1 MGNSAVRLKII
12 GMLLILLLTGE
23 TAWCAGKYDYIDI
36 SNPMMKKIPIAVP
49 LFKPV
54 SGNTAEIQTADS
66 GSKQLSNFLGF
77 TGYFKVIDR
86 GAFLIDTAQS
96 DVAIP
101 QYKAWTT
108 VGAEFLVTGAA
119 ASQDNQLELELRLF
133 DTINQRQLIGKKYT
147 GHPDDQRKMIRRF
160 CSEIM
165 MLLIGNSGIF
175 DSQIT
180 FVSTTGS
187 GNKEIFIAE
196 FDGSDARQITSN
208 KSINLSPA
216 MSSDGKYIAYTSY
229 AGGKPDL
236 YIQSLS
242 DRKIS
247 VVDKK
252 GMAISPAWVP
262 GRFELAASLSFSGD
276 PEIYLLTGNGKII
289 NKISESSGIDLS
301 PSFSPD
307 GKKMAFVSRRAGS
320 PQIYIQDIGSGK
332 VDRITFYG
340 NNNTQPEWSPKG
352 DKIVYTSL
360 EKNVFNIV
368 VTGVNGN
375 GAVQLTHGSGDNESP
390 SWSPDGSM
398 IVFSSTREGVSKIY
412 VMTAFGTDQRR
423 LVDLSGQ
430 QSEPKWSPNV
440 TN

>member
-1 MGNSAVRLKII
+1 MRDSHFRFKII
-12 GMLLILLLTGE
+12 GMLLMVLMTVE
-23 TAWCAGKYDYIDI
+23 TAWCTGKYDYIDI
-36 SNPMMKKIPIAVP
+36 SNPMMKKIPMAVP
-49 LFKPV
+49 LFKPM
-54 SGNTAEIQTADS
+54 SGNADENQITDS
-66 GSKQLSNFLGF
+66 ASKQLSDFLTF
-77 TGYFKVIDR
+77 TGYFKLIDR
-86 GAFLIDTAQS
+86 GAFLIDSAQS

-108 VGAEFLVTGAA
+108 VGAEFLVTGAVMT
-119 ASQDNQLELELRLF
+119 QGNQLEMELRLF

-147 GHPDDQRKMIRRF
+147 GQTDDQRKMIRRF

-165 MLLIGNSGIF
+165 LRLIGNSGIF
-175 DSQIT
+175 DSQIS
-180 FVSTTGS
+180 FVSTAGS

-196 FDGSDARQITSN
+196 FDGSGPRQITHN

-216 MSSDGKYIAYTSY
+216 LSSDGKYIAYTSY
-229 AGGKPDL
+229 AEGKPDL
-236 YIQSLS
+236 FIQSLS
-242 DRKIS
+242 DNKIS

-262 GRFELAASLSFSGD
+262 GRFELAATLSFSGD

-289 NKISESSGIDLS
+289 NKISDSSGIDVS

-320 PQIYIQDIGSGK
+320 PQIYVQDIGSGK

-360 EKNVFNIV
+360 DKGVFNIV

-375 GAVQLTHGSGDNESP
+375 GAVQLTQGTRDNESP

-398 IVFSSTREGVSKIY
+398 IVFSSTREGSSKVY